1 MLEILSN
8 DALYPF
14 LLSAAMVVALV
25 LLELAFLTIGIN
37 TEIGSADTGL
47 DALDADLG
55 LDATASAGEATYTSM
70 GGVLDIFG
78 LRNMPVTAW
87 LAFLAASFSGIG
99 LAGQFLAEAT
109 LGAMLPPVIAASVA
123 AVPALIV
130 TKFISKAVSRLLPRE
145 TTSVISEAS
154 FKRRIGL
161 VTVGTARRGHP
172 AQVGFTD
179 QHGNFHYLMAEPL
192 DDGDEIGEGAE
203 VFITRTPRGDLRLVK
218 IG

>member
-8 DALYPF
+8 DALQPF
-14 LLSAAMVVALV
+14 VFAAAMVLALA
-25 LLELAFLTIGIN
+25 LLEVVFMMIGLN
-37 TEIGSADTGL
+37 TEIGGASDAGL

-55 LDATASAGEATYTSM
+55 IEGAAEGGSTSL
-70 GGVLDIFG
+70 GGLLDILG
-78 LRNMPVTAW
+78 MRQMPITAW
-87 LAFLAASFSGIG
+87 LAFFSATFSGIG
-99 LAGQFLAEAT
+99 LSGQLISET
-109 LGAMLPPVIAASVA
+109 LTGSMLPANLAATVA
-123 AVPALIV
+123 VVPALFLTRI
-130 TKFISKAVSRLLPRE
+130 ISKAVARFLPRE

-154 FKRRIGL
+154 FRRRIGRI
-161 VTVGTARRGHP
+161 TVGSARRGHP

-192 DDGDEIGEGAE
+192 DDEEEISEGAE